1 MRVLE
6 VSNGPA
12 AGFAGLLLAELG
24 HEVVRVELPEWHAQ
38 NRPRT
43 AVLSETEQAYLHRR
57 KKSLAPA
64 RPTWGSEVIGI
75 AGAFDAL
82 VEDLGPGGL
91 GSLGITTH
99 RLREE
104 NRDIIV
110 ASISPYGLTGPKR
123 NWQASELTIQASSGP
138 LHSTGFSS
146 DPPTKAGGFAAH
158 HIAGLNAATAILA
171 RRYGITT
178 GTAKGGH
185 LDISMQETYLHHWT
199 RHIGEWA
206 YSGTNMRREKPGFG
220 HQGFRHTA
228 MASDGWLYVLS
239 LYASWEEI
247 AAFFGLDDFIT
258 DDWSNAAYRME
269 HWPELEGPYQ
279 AVVASRSRYEWFAD
293 AAAAGYTFAPVHSAN
308 DQLSNPQFAARG
320 FLKDAEIG
328 GQTVPVPGLP
338 FPWDEP
344 SAPNRP
350 PAPGEHNAEF
360 LGAPPSKGTPG

>member
-1 MRVLE
+1 VKVLE

-24 HEVVRVELPEWHAQ
+24 HEVVRVELPWRTHH
-38 NRPRT
+38 RST
-43 AVLSETEQAYLHRR
+43 AVLSESEKAFLHRR
-57 KKSLAPA
+57 KKSVLLEQVPAWSSDLLNLAA
-64 RPTWGSEVIGI
+64 SS
-75 AGAFDAL
+75 DAV
-82 VEDLGPGGL
+82 VEDVGQGGL

-99 RLREE
+99 RLREA

-123 NWQASELTIQASSGP
+123 NWQASELTIQASAGP
-138 LHSTGFSS
+138 VHSTGFSS
-146 DPPTKAGGFAAH
+146 DSPAKAGGFAAH

-171 RRYGITT
+171 RRYGITA

-185 LDISMQETYLHHWT
+185 IDVSMQEAYLHHWT

-247 AAFFGLDDFIT
+247 AAFFGLDEFIT

-279 AVVASRSRYEWFAD
+279 AVVASRSRYDWFAD

-308 DQLSNPQFAARG
+308 QS
-320 FLKDAEIG
+320 
-328 GQTVPVPGLP
+328 
-338 FPWDEP
+338 
-344 SAPNRP
+344 
-350 PAPGEHNAEF
+350 
-360 LGAPPSKGTPG
+360 

>member
-1 MRVLE
+1 MKVLE

-24 HEVVRVELPEWHAQ
+24 HEVVRLELPWRTHH
-38 NRPRT
+38 RST
-43 AVLSETEQAYLHRR
+43 AVLSESEKAFLHRR
-57 KKSLAPA
+57 KKSVLLEQVPAWSSDLLNLAA
-64 RPTWGSEVIGI
+64 SS
-75 AGAFDAL
+75 DAV

-99 RLREE
+99 RLREA
-104 NRDIIV
+104 NHDIIV

-123 NWQASELTIQASSGP
+123 NWQASELTIQASAGP
-138 LHSTGFSS
+138 VHSTGFSS
-146 DPPTKAGGFAAH
+146 DSPAKAGGFAAH

-171 RRYGITT
+171 RRYGITA

-185 LDISMQETYLHHWT
+185 IDVSMQEAYLHHWT

-247 AAFFGLDDFIT
+247 AAFFGLDEFIT

-269 HWPELEGPYQ
+269 HCPELEGPYQ
-279 AVVASRSRYEWFAD
+279 AVVASRSRYDWFAD

-320 FLKDAEIG
+320 FLKDAEIDG
-328 GQTVPVPGLP
+328 RTVPVPGLP

-344 SAPNRP
+344 STPNRP
-350 PAPGEHNAEF
+350 PSPGEHNAEI
-360 LGAPPSKGTPG
+360 LERPASKGTSE